1 MRCAALLPAS
11 LLTVA
16 LAVAFVS
23 RASADILVNID
34 KSTQSMTVTVDGTPR
49 YIWPVSTGRP
59 GYDTPNGTFRPNRM
73 DATHLSQEWDNA
85 PMPHTIFFDMRGHAI
100 HGFFNTSNIG
110 NPASHGCVRLA
121 PENAAALYGLVEA
134 EGLKETTVII
144 SGRAPAR
151 MNPEVARRRA
161 PAEVAAQP
169 LQIGPGNGAQP
180 AAYRQP
186 PAAYGAQAAAN
197 APQPRVNEAQQPPA
211 PDGQDANRQDAYRQN
226 GGLFGALFGQRPAN
240 YGQQQPYYQPQ
251 QQPYYVQQLPSGQ
264 RLYFYAQP
272 SNQQPY
278 ARPYTQ

>member
-16 LAVAFVS
+16 LAVAFAS
-23 RASADILVNID
+23 QASADVLVNID
-34 KSTQSMTVTVDGTPR
+34 KNTQSMTVTVDGTPR

-100 HGFFNTSNIG
+100 HGFLNTSYIG
-110 NPASHGCVRLA
+110 SPASHGCVRLA
-121 PENAAALYGLVEA
+121 PENAATLYDLVA
-134 EGLKETTVII
+134 AQGMKETTVVV
-144 SGRAPAR
+144 SGLTPAR
-151 MNPEVARRRA
+151 SNPEVARRRA
-161 PAEVAAQP
+161 PIEAAAQP

-180 AAYRQP
+180 AAYRQS
-186 PAAYGAQAAAN
+186 PAVNGAQAAAN
-197 APQPRVNEAQQPPA
+197 GPQPRVNEAQQQPA
-211 PDGQDANRQDAYRQN
+211 ADVQGANRQDA
-226 GGLFGALFGQRPAN
+226 GLFGALFGQRPAN

-251 QQPYYVQQLPSGQ
+251 PQPYYAQQLPNGQ

-272 SNQQPY
+272 TYQQPY
-278 ARPYTQ
+278 SRPYTQY